1 MWLSISIAVI
11 VCVLMIASI
20 LFFPKLSL
28 GKRRVDTYPVIV
40 VLGALAMLCFGFV
53 SVSSVASAFVENT
66 AVNPLKI
73 LVLFISM
80 TVLSVFL
87 DAVGFF
93 FYVANAV
100 LHRFGTGQKRLFITL
115 YITVSILTVFTSNDI
130 IILTFTPFIC
140 YFCKNARISPMP
152 YLVTEFVAAN
162 TWSMAL
168 MIGNPTNI
176 YLASSAEID
185 FVTYLSVMWL
195 PTLLCGLVSFLIL
208 FLLFRKE
215 LSAAVQIEA
224 SKSHIFMNRP
234 LVAIGLLHLGIC
246 TVALAVGGYLGWE
259 MWLISLIA
267 VFSLVVF
274 ALVISRLQKKEPA
287 ALLTCLHRA
296 PWTLVPFMLGMFV
309 IVLALSEQGVTAGL
323 SSLLSGM
330 SPVFSYGIV
339 STLLANVMNNIPM
352 SVLMG
357 SVVAEQG
364 SLGALYA
371 TVIGSNLG
379 ALLTPIG
386 ALAGI
391 MWGTML
397 KAQGVRMR
405 YLDFVKNG
413 IIILIPSL
421 CASLLGLW
429 LVL

>member
-1 MWLSISIAVI
+1 MWLSVSIAVI
-11 VCVLMIASI
+11 VCALMIASI
-20 LFFPKLSL
+20 LFFPKLKL
-28 GKRRVDTYPVIV
+28 GKHRIDSYPVIV
-40 VLGALAMLCFGFV
+40 VLGAIVMLCFGFV
-53 SVSSVASAFVENT
+53 SVSSAFSAFLANT

-93 FYVANAV
+93 FYIANAV
-100 LHRFGTGQKRLFITL
+100 LHRFGTEQKRLFITL

-140 YFCKNARISPMP
+140 YFCKNAQISPMP

-176 YLASSAEID
+176 YLASSAQID
-185 FVTYLSVMWL
+185 FVSYLSVMWL
-195 PTLLCGLVSFLIL
+195 PTLLCGLVSFSVL
-208 FLLFRKE
+208 FLLFRRE
-215 LSAAVQIEA
+215 LAAPLRIEG

-234 LVAIGLLHLGIC
+234 LVAVGLLHLGVC
-246 TVALAVGGYLGWE
+246 TVALAFGGYLGWE

-267 VFSLVVF
+267 VFSLVAFV
-274 ALVISRLQKKEPA
+274 LVISRFQKKEPA
-287 ALLTCLHRA
+287 ALFTCLHRA

-309 IVLALSEQGVTAGL
+309 IVLALSEQGVTAAL
-323 SSLLSGM
+323 SAVLS
-330 SPVFSYGIV
+330 PLPEIFSYGVI

-357 SVVAEQG
+357 SVIAEQG

-391 MWGTML
+391 MWGAML

-413 IIILIPSL
+413 VIIMVPSL
-421 CASLLGLW
+421 LAALFG
-429 LVL
+429 LVLVL

>member
-1 MWLSISIAVI
+1 MWLSVSIAALTCI
-11 VCVLMIASI
+11 LMIASI
-20 LFFPKLSL
+20 LFFPKLNIRGRSI
-28 GKRRVDTYPVIV
+28 DTYPIIV
-40 VLGALAMLCFGFV
+40 LVGAIAMLACGLV
-53 SVSSVASAFVENT
+53 SPRAVLSAFIADT

-73 LVLFISM
+73 LVLFICM

-100 LHRFGTGQKRLFITL
+100 LHRFGTGQKRLFLTL

-140 YFCKNARISPMP
+140 YFCKNAKISPLP
-152 YLVTEFVAAN
+152 YLIAEFVAAN

-185 FVTYLSVMWL
+185 FVTYFSVMWL
-195 PTLLCGLVSFLIL
+195 PTLVCGLLSFVVLYL
-208 FLLFRKE
+208 FFVKD
-215 LSAAVQIEA
+215 LSSPMATDLTR
-224 SKSHIFMNRP
+224 SHIFMNRP
-234 LVAIGLLHLGIC
+234 LVIVGLLHLGIC
-246 TVALAVGGYLGWE
+246 TVALAIGGYVGFE

-267 VFSLVVF
+267 VVSLVIC
-274 ALVISRLQKKEPA
+274 ALIISRIQRKEPA
-287 ALLTCLHRA
+287 ALFTCLHRA
-296 PWTLVPFMLGMFV
+296 PWTLIPFMLGMFV
-309 IVLALSEQGVTAGL
+309 IVLALSQQGATAALG
-323 SSLLSGM
+323 SLLSDLP
-330 SPVFSYGIV
+330 PVFSYGLL
-339 STLLANVMNNIPM
+339 STLLSNVMNNIPM

-391 MWGTML
+391 MWGSML

-405 YLDFVKNG
+405 YLDFVKFG
-413 IIILIPSL
+413 VVVLIPALSG
-421 CASLLGLW
+421 ALLT
-429 LVL
+429 LVFVL

>member
-1 MWLSISIAVI
+1 MWLAISIAALA
-11 VCVLMIASI
+11 CALMIASI
-20 LFFPKLSL
+20 LFFPKINLRGHAL
-28 GKRRVDTYPVIV
+28 DTYPLIV
-40 VLGALAMLCFGFV
+40 LLGALSMLICGLV
-53 SVSSVASAFVENT
+53 SPRAVLSAFTANT

-73 LVLFISM
+73 LVLFICM

-93 FYVANAV
+93 FYVANVV
-100 LHRFGTGQKRLFITL
+100 LHRFGKGQKRLFLTL

-140 YFCKNARISPMP
+140 YFCKNAKISPLP
-152 YLVTEFVAAN
+152 YLIAEFVAAN

-185 FVTYLSVMWL
+185 FVTYFTVMWF
-195 PTLLCGLVSFLIL
+195 PTLVCGLISFFIL
-208 FLLFRKE
+208 YLLFAKDLSAPMHTE
-215 LSAAVQIEA
+215 LSR
-224 SKSHIFMNRP
+224 SHVFMNRP
-234 LVAIGLLHLGIC
+234 LVTVGLLHLGIC
-246 TVALAVGGYLGWE
+246 TVALAIGGYVGWE

-267 VFSLVVF
+267 VVSLVICV
-274 ALVISRLQKKEPA
+274 LIVSRIQKKEPA
-287 ALLTCLHRA
+287 ALVTCLHRA
-296 PWTLVPFMLGMFV
+296 PWTLIPFMLGMFV
-309 IVLALSEQGVTAGL
+309 IVLALSQQGVTAVLGKFFENL
-323 SSLLSGM
+323 SPILSCG
-330 SPVFSYGIV
+330 VL
-339 STLLANVMNNIPM
+339 STLLCNVMNNIPM

-391 MWGTML
+391 MWAAML

-405 YLDFVKNG
+405 YLDFLKFG
-413 IIILIPSL
+413 ILIAVPALAAALFSL
-421 CASLLGLW
+421 CV
-429 LVL
+429 VL